1 MRRHN
6 RHHALGAPIPKEPAM
21 ADLGPADQQ
30 KADDKAVSRLD
41 GPKENGFDGPKEN
54 GFDGPDEVQKAV
66 FKD

>member
-1 MRRHN
+1 M
-6 RHHALGAPIPKEPAM
+6 PKESAM

-41 GPKENGFDGPKEN
+41 GPKENGFDGP
-54 GFDGPDEVQKAV
+54 DEVQKAV

>member
-1 MRRHN
+1 
-6 RHHALGAPIPKEPAM
+6 M

-54 GFDGPDEVQKAV
+54 GFDGPKENGFDGPDEVQKAV